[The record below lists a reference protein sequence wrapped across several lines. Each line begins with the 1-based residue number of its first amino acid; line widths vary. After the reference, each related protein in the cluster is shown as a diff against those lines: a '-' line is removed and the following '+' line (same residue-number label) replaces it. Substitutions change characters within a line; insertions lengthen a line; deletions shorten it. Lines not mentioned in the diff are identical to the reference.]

1 MKKIT
6 LFIMLGLAWC
16 IQAQQTHDITWVM
29 GISNQDASL
38 TINVGDTVRW
48 TWGVAG
54 MPHNVT
60 SVDPNAPTGFG
71 SATMSTLG
79 STYEFTFTEAVSFTY
94 RCSIHTTMTGTIT
107 VEGSSNVDGFTN
119 KSIKFYP
126 TLVDDVLTIEA
137 KETVKEYQIFDIQ
150 GKRVLKQTLAGNS
163 SDFNINVT
171 SLTKGVYFVQLTST
185 EGENITLKFCKK

>member
-16 IQAQQTHDITWVM
+16 IQAQQTHDITWMM
-29 GISNQDASL
+29 GISNQDTSV

-48 TWGVAG
+48 TWGEAG
-54 MPHNVT
+54 MPHNIT
-60 SVDPNAPTGFG
+60 SVDPNAPAGFG
-71 SATMSTLG
+71 SATMSAQG
-79 STYEFTFTEAVSFTY
+79 STYEFTFTEPVTFTY
-94 RCSIHTTMTGTIT
+94 RCSVHPTMTGTIT
-107 VEGSSNVDGFTN
+107 VEGSSNVDGFTT

-185 EGENITLKFCKK
+185 EGENVTLKFSKK